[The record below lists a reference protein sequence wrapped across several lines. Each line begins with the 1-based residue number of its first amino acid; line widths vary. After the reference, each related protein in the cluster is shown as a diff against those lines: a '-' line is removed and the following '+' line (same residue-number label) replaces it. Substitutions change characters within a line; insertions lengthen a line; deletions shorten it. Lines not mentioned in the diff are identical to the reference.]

1 MRFSLPS
8 IIITITSNEP
18 WNRETHKTNQN
29 PPITNYKPL
38 FPRRSAKMFDG
49 SEKRKRQLAFE
60 RHNSRVFEKLSNWC
74 HSFLVVVSSS
84 RHKLPWGLW
93 LLEGLVHLA
102 HHVGP
107 KCAKKILFF
116 FNIIIKKYYKKLF
129 LVEIFSG
136 LEIFTSTENNWLQ
149 TIVCSCA
156 IAKNV
161 ADDQSR
167 PLSIRYPGPAERYTW
182 HRTKGSQRLGKRL
195 AENML
200 VSRASRTTTGSI
212 SPPPPP
218 KKNKT
223 KQANKQ
229 IKKHSAK
236 RAKWMNEIKYKND
249 IAKQAWCL
257 ILQNNY
263 WLGDFFK

>member
-93 LLEGLVHLA
+93 FLEGLVHLA
-102 HHVGP
+102 HRVGP
-107 KCAKKILFF
+107 KCAKKILCF

-161 ADDQSR
+161 ADDQLR

-200 VSRASRTTTGSI
+200 VSRASRTTTGPI

-263 WLGDFFK
+263 WLGDFF